1 MISTKCKGF
10 KIALIMSA
18 LLVLSMGALAQEQQ
32 NEGPI
37 IALEH
42 KGEPGVWMPMDTFR
56 LVVQDLEEAN
66 AYKEGYWEMSK
77 EAERLDK
84 LHEGE
89 FERRLQAEA
98 RAETEKTYRNYAL
111 IGGGVLSV
119 GAFIAGILIGG

>member
-1 MISTKCKGF
+1 MINRKC

-18 LLVLSMGALAQEQQ
+18 LLILGGIAFSQDQQ

-37 IALEH
+37 IALEYQ
-42 KGEPGVWMPMDTFR
+42 GEPGVWMPTETFR
-56 LVVQDLEEAN
+56 IIVQVLEESDN
-66 AYKEGYWEMSK
+66 YKQGYFEMSK

-98 RAETEKTYRNYAL
+98 NAETQKTYRNYAL
-111 IGGGVLSV
+111 IGGGALSI
-119 GAFIAGILIGG
+119 GAFLTGLILGGR